1 MVLDC
6 QTTITT
12 QIYEPLALTISPTQ
26 LQYADCKG
34 SSVTYTL
41 TASGGIPT
49 ALKEFKYSTDG
60 GVTFQTI
67 GLSASQVTFVY
78 PVTVATTTE
87 FRFQVTYKPD
97 GSECKREQYITLA
110 YDPPR
115 FLTNTFTTTQAT
127 CGNNNGSV
135 IITPSDYY
143 VGTASH
149 TLKVINGLGAIQ
161 TLRLYHQVI
170 I

>member
-1 MVLDC
+1 MNFEYPDALDAGIHTFVVTDGFGC
-6 QTTITT
+6 QATVTT
-12 QIYEPLALTISPTQ
+12 QVYEPLSLTVSPTQ

-49 ALKEFKYSTDG
+49 ALKEFKYSVDG
-60 GVTFQTI
+60 GATFHTI
-67 GLSASQVTFVY
+67 GSNASQVTFPY

-115 FLTNTFTTTQAT
+115 FLTNTFYHY
-127 CGNNNGSV
+127 
-135 IITPSDYY
+135 PSY
-143 VGTASH
+143 
-149 TLKVINGLGAIQ
+149 LW
-161 TLRLYHQVI
+161 
-170 I
+170 